1 MPGRR
6 HRKANRSP
14 TRQHCRGPN
23 ILGRIAR
30 SSGRACSV
38 IQSHDQLSAD
48 RKTPTSPSRQ
58 MERGHCSERH
68 LPNGESRLNTVC
80 GANAKLAGLGCY
92 NVGRCHCVV
101 RYAIAVSTWP
111 GSKQLSGACFFQSV
125 ILISSACSAVA
136 GSWTACIVCSSSA
149 QAHMLLWS
157 MHGSLQDRMSTSA
170 VRCHLSDHWPLARLK
185 LRILSPGSCK
195 NYTEHGRET
204 ATFTRALH
212 KHKYSGQCH

>member
-6 HRKANRSP
+6 HRKANPSP

-68 LPNGESRLNTVC
+68 LPNGESRLHTVC
-80 GANAKLAGLGCY
+80 TANAKLAGLGCY

-125 ILISSACSAVA
+125 ILISSACSRRQLDGMQSQAAGQHASFAAVPLKHTCYC
-136 GSWTACIVCSSSA
+136 GVC
-149 QAHMLLWS
+149 M
-157 MHGSLQDRMSTSA
+157 
-170 VRCHLSDHWPLARLK
+170 DH
-185 LRILSPGSCK
+185 CK
-195 NYTEHGRET
+195 TE
-204 ATFTRALH
+204 
-212 KHKYSGQCH
+212 

>member
-6 HRKANRSP
+6 HRKANPSP
-14 TRQHCRGPN
+14 THQHCRGPN

-48 RKTPTSPSRQ
+48 RKTPVSPSRQ

-68 LPNGESRLNTVC
+68 LPNGESRLHTVC

-125 ILISSACSAVA
+125 LSQSHRHAVPSQAA
-136 GSWTACIVCSSSA
+136 GQHASFAAVSLPHTCYCGVC
-149 QAHMLLWS
+149 M
-157 MHGSLQDRMSTSA
+157 
-170 VRCHLSDHWPLARLK
+170 DH
-185 LRILSPGSCK
+185 CK
-195 NYTEHGRET
+195 TE
-204 ATFTRALH
+204 
-212 KHKYSGQCH
+212 